1 MEAIVIL
8 LAVVFGL
15 TALGL
20 GSIFGGT
27 DSRDRLPDTHT
38 R

>member
-8 LAVVFGL
+8 LVVVVGL
-15 TALGL
+15 IVLGTSSIRL
-20 GSIFGGT
+20 GA
-27 DSRDRLPDTHT
+27 DSRDRLPDTHA

>member
-8 LAVVFGL
+8 LVVVVGL
-15 TALGL
+15 IVLGAS
-20 GSIFGGT
+20 SIELGT
-27 DSRDRLPDTHT
+27 DSRDRLPDTHA